1 MRNLVK
7 SNRLLPL
14 LFAATVTL
22 FAGYALAGPAPTN
35 KAANGPELKVVE
47 LGNGYQQNTGELQ
60 FENNKLV
67 FTSTE
72 GKTDSLSLD
81 YGNLKK
87 VEFKHARLLKIETE
101 NGQHEEFT
109 PFGAAKFDPTTVAY
123 LKNHVGSSVEFKS
136 HIK

>member
-14 LFAATVTL
+14 LFAVTVTL

-35 KAANGPELKVVE
+35 KAASGPELKVVE
-47 LGNGYQQNTGELQ
+47 LGGHYQQNTGELQ
-60 FENNKLV
+60 FMNDKLI
-67 FTSTE
+67 FTSSQ
-72 GKTDSLSLD
+72 GKADSMSLN

-109 PFGAAKFDPTTVAY
+109 PVGAAKFDSSTVAY
-123 LKNHVGSSVEFKS
+123 LKNHMGSSVDFKS